1 MPFTDSSL
9 CKEAAMIRPFRTNVI
24 PVVILLLTATQALAA
39 APETL
44 KWRDLVNRPER
55 WPSETTV
62 KNDLQFSKSTLSK
75 ETPVKVFEVK
85 ANGVDLIAP
94 EGFIFEQSPQDC
106 NLLEDANTFWSSL
119 TAEQK
124 DLDWSKIVADRTLW
138 PDTVTLTTDVY
149 FRQNAKIDQGEQVPV
164 VTVEAGQKVVIM
176 HPKVQGTL
184 RVNST
189 ETDIF
194 SRARELAG
202 KPESE
207 HPGIMAAVLDGRLLD
222 GNGQKLDAKPADYYI
237 IYYAA
242 STCPRCAVFSPKFV
256 EYYNEHF
263 AGRNDLQVVVWSTE
277 RPKSNI
283 LKYMR
288 DHQMPF
294 ATLNDDDAGMVV
306 YAFRKQGV
314 IVNIP
319 GFIVIDRF
327 GRELYSTGGTGEA
340 QTIPTAEASLEKIA
354 ALLP

>member
-1 MPFTDSSL
+1 MMPGRSDSGL
-9 CKEAAMIRPFRTNVI
+9 P
-24 PVVILLLTATQALAA
+24 
-39 APETL
+39 
-44 KWRDLVNRPER
+44 
-55 WPSETTV
+55 
-62 KNDLQFSKSTLSK
+62 
-75 ETPVKVFEVK
+75 
-85 ANGVDLIAP
+85 AN
-94 EGFIFEQSPQDC
+94 
-106 NLLEDANTFWSSL
+106 
-119 TAEQK
+119 
-124 DLDWSKIVADRTLW
+124 
-138 PDTVTLTTDVY
+138 
-149 FRQNAKIDQGEQVPV
+149 
-164 VTVEAGQKVVIM
+164 
-176 HPKVQGTL
+176 
-184 RVNST
+184 
-189 ETDIF
+189 
-194 SRARELAG
+194 SRARL
-202 KPESE
+202 KISVS
-207 HPGIMAAVLDGRLLD
+207 VLLTRRVPWTFGCMITTFC
-222 GNGQKLDAKPADYYI
+222 P
-237 IYYAA
+237 A